1 MSSFAASLGWT
12 CTQCTFQHHAPGDRC
27 SMCNQLRVT
36 PKHMYDFVN
45 GIPIPKECQTAP
57 VFSRAPGV
65 KPHDGNERDVENR
78 PPTTSQRNKVISNP
92 YFTKSKA
99 QGQLKSSIQSKPE
112 QPRVETVLQAT
123 GRPSVLRGPESTTNT
138 QSVEEV
144 RQIPSTSSNI
154 CPIFLP
160 RTVLSRSSHQQR
172 QQIPFTPGPVP
183 LDLTSSKEWIFPVDN
198 DFPKRDYQLE
208 ISEAAIHEN
217 TLVSL
222 PTGLGKTL
230 IAGVVMY
237 NYYRFFPRGKILFLA
252 PTLPLVNQQVQA
264 CFNIMGIPETD
275 TAVLTGKINS
285 SRRAQL
291 WNEKRVFYCTPQT
304 IQFDL
309 EASRCNPD
317 YFVCVVLDEAHR
329 ATGNHSYVTIVNKL
343 FESNAKFRLLGLSAT
358 PGKTIKDIQAVIDI
372 LRISKIEARTEDDSS
387 ISKYIHDRAV
397 EEVMV
402 PNVSVAKDVER
413 MLNDLL
419 LVQLDRLRSRG
430 ALSGNLDYQYIT
442 SHQLRKFQ
450 ERLPDS
456 SLSGIFH
463 IATTLCDLRTKVHV
477 NGLACVHSVMK
488 RLVSTRHKGP
498 MAPFLR
504 SEEFLKVW
512 DVVENGKDAAA
523 NNPKLMKLREI
534 LTEHFERDRAIGR
547 SSRSIVFS
555 QFRDSVS
562 EIVSTLQSC
571 SPLIRPRHFI
581 GQGNRTKGTEGQLQG
596 MNQAQQQEV
605 IRQFRSDVYNVLVC
619 TSIGEEGM

>member
-1 MSSFAASLGWT
+1 
-12 CTQCTFQHHAPGDRC
+12 
-27 SMCNQLRVT
+27 
-36 PKHMYDFVN
+36 MYDFVN
-45 GIPIPKECQTAP
+45 GIPIPKECQTDPLFGRAP
-57 VFSRAPGV
+57 VTNGQ
-65 KPHDGNERDVENR
+65 DVENR
-78 PPTTSQRNKVISNP
+78 PPTASLKNNKVISNP
-92 YFTKSKA
+92 YFTKAKTSN
-99 QGQLKSSIQSKPE
+99 QVMNSQQQSNSEQKSRTQN
-112 QPRVETVLQAT
+112 VLQTAAT
-123 GRPSVLRGPESTTNT
+123 TGHHPRTPHASGSTAQTASEEEQRQLPSKTN
-138 QSVEEV
+138 
-144 RQIPSTSSNI
+144 NI
-154 CPIFLP
+154 CPIFQP
-160 RTVLSRSSHQQR
+160 RTNLFRPLSQQR
-172 QQIPFTPGPVP
+172 QSIPFTPGPVP
-183 LDLTSSKEWIFPVDN
+183 LDLSSSKEWIFPVDD

-230 IAGVVMY
+230 IAAVVMY

-275 TAVLTGKINS
+275 TAVLTGKINA
-285 SRRAQL
+285 SRRAEL

-329 ATGNHSYVTIVNKL
+329 ATGNHSYVTIVHRL

-358 PGKTIKDIQAVIDI
+358 PGKTIKDIQAVIDV
-372 LRISKIEARTEDDSS
+372 LRISKIEARTEDDAS
-387 ISKYIHDRAV
+387 IAKYIHDRAV

-402 PNVSVAKDVER
+402 PNVSVAKDVEN

-419 LVQLDRLRSRG
+419 LVQLDRLRARG
-430 ALSGNLDYQYIT
+430 ALSGNLDYQYVT
-442 SHQLRKFQ
+442 SHQLRKIQ
-450 ERLPDS
+450 ERLPDT

-488 RLVSTRHKGP
+488 RLLSTRHTGP

-512 DVVENGKDAAA
+512 NVVENGKDAVA

-562 EIVSTLQSC
+562 EIVSTLQAS

-596 MNQAQQQEV
+596 MNQAEQQEV
-605 IRQFRSDVYNVLVC
+605 IRQFRSDVFNVLVC

>member
-1 MSSFAASLGWT
+1 M
-12 CTQCTFQHHAPGDRC
+12 H
-27 SMCNQLRVT
+27 
-36 PKHMYDFVN
+36 DFVK
-45 GIPIPKECQTAP
+45 GIPIPKECQTNPLFARTP
-57 VFSRAPGV
+57 AM
-65 KPHDGNERDVENR
+65 NDVENR
-78 PPTTSQRNKVISNP
+78 PPTFSEKNNKVISNP
-92 YFTKSKA
+92 YFIKKA
-99 QGQLKSSIQSKPE
+99 NQQSRPE
-112 QPRVETVLQAT
+112 KHPATQNVLQAT
-123 GRPSVLRGPESTTNT
+123 ATSVHHPCTLQVS
-138 QSVEEV
+138 
-144 RQIPSTSSNI
+144 STSTPSEGAQRQLPSKTNQI
-154 CPIFLP
+154 CPIFQP
-160 RTVLSRSSHQQR
+160 RTNLSRPTNHQQR
-172 QQIPFTPGPVP
+172 QPIPFTPGPVP
-183 LDLTSSKEWIFPVDN
+183 LDQASSKEWIFPVDD

-230 IAGVVMY
+230 IAAVVMY

-275 TAVLTGKINS
+275 TAVLTGKINA
-285 SRRAQL
+285 SRRAEL

-309 EASRCNPD
+309 EALRCNPD

-329 ATGNHSYVTIVNKL
+329 ATGNHSYVTIVNRL

-358 PGKTIKDIQAVIDI
+358 PGKTIKDIQAVIDV
-372 LRISKIEARTEDDSS
+372 LRISKIEARTEDDAS
-387 ISKYIHDRAV
+387 IAKYIHDRAV
-397 EEVMV
+397 EEVLV
-402 PNVSVAKDVER
+402 PNVSVAKDVEK

-419 LVQLDRLRSRG
+419 LVQLDRLRARG

-442 SHQLRKFQ
+442 SHQLRKIQ
-450 ERLPDS
+450 ERLPDT

-488 RLVSTRHKGP
+488 RLLSTRHTGP
-498 MAPFLR
+498 MSPFLR

-512 DVVENGKDAAA
+512 NVVENGKDAIA
-523 NNPKLMKLREI
+523 NNPKIMKLREI
-534 LTEHFERDRAIGR
+534 LTEHFERDRAIGK

-562 EIVSTLQSC
+562 EIVSTLQAC

-596 MNQAQQQEV
+596 MNQAEQQEV
-605 IRQFRSDVYNVLVC
+605 IRQFRSDVFNVLVC
-619 TSIGEEGM
+619 TSIGEEGLW

>member
-1 MSSFAASLGWT
+1 
-12 CTQCTFQHHAPGDRC
+12 
-27 SMCNQLRVT
+27 
-36 PKHMYDFVN
+36 MYDFVN
-45 GIPIPKECQTAP
+45 GIPIPKECQTDPLFA
-57 VFSRAPGV
+57 RASAGTIPE
-65 KPHDGNERDVENR
+65 GNARDAENR
-78 PPTTSQRNKVISNP
+78 PPTFSQTSSSNNNIHNNKVISNP
-92 YFTKSKA
+92 YFTKAKT
-99 QGQLKSSIQSKPE
+99 QGQVKNITSQSKPE
-112 QPRVETVLQAT
+112 QMRKDQLLQARATT
-123 GRPSVLRGPESTTNT
+123 GHSSVLSRGFELSTTHT
-138 QSVEEV
+138 PSEEEH
-144 RQIPSTSSNI
+144 RWQIPSNNSSNI
-154 CPIFLP
+154 CPIFHP
-160 RTVLSRSSHQQR
+160 RTNLLQPSSRPQQ
-172 QQIPFTPGPVP
+172 QQQTPFAPGPVP
-183 LDLTSSKEWIFPVDN
+183 LDLTSSKEWIFPVDD

-230 IAGVVMY
+230 IAAVVMY

-264 CFNIMGIPETD
+264 CFNIMGIPEKD
-275 TAVLTGKINS
+275 TAVLTGKINA
-285 SRRAQL
+285 SRRAEL

-372 LRISKIEARTEDDSS
+372 LRIHKIEARTEDDAS

-397 EEVMV
+397 EEVLV

-442 SHQLRKFQ
+442 SHQLRKMQ
-450 ERLPDS
+450 ERLPDT

-488 RLVSTRHKGP
+488 RLMSTRHTGP

-504 SEEFLKVW
+504 SEEFAKVW
-512 DVVENGKDAAA
+512 NVVENGKDAAA

-596 MNQAQQQEV
+596 MNQTEQQEV

-619 TSIGEEGM
+619 TSIGEEGMYHFCFS